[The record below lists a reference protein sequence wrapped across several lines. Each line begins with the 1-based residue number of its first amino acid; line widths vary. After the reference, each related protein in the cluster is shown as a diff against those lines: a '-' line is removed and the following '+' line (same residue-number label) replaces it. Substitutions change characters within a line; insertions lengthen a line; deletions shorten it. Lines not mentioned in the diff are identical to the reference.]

1 MEKGMERD
9 GSDKIAC
16 FYARFTMIAPCI
28 GASVLAY
35 KSHLSF
41 HKRRLM
47 PKLSRFGA
55 GIVLAVLLAA
65 TAIAAQ
71 TPRIPLDSLQRRFV
85 DQRFGMFLH
94 FNMNTYVSGWGNAR
108 TNPLNF
114 NPTGLDCAQ
123 WAAAAKSAKMKW
135 AVLTCKHHEGFVI
148 WPSKQ
153 TPLVSPAY
161 TIAQSSTPDK
171 DVVKSYTDA
180 FRAAGIM
187 PGLYVSG
194 WDVAQN
200 ISRDITQWSAAQRT
214 YILGQIREL
223 LTNYGE
229 IPIFWFDGYSWAMG
243 HKAVPWQEIRDTIKA
258 LQPNCLIVET
268 NGMYEPWET
277 DILFFEAPLGISCP
291 AGNTFASAQAD
302 IIANDW
308 FWTAN
313 CTNIANLKSASS
325 VVSNLNSLNSKYCS
339 FLFDCPPNRQ
349 GKLDDAVVTR
359 LGEIG
364 AAWTPP
370 ARLRLPAQVPM
381 IESPITPVSATAT
394 SGTAANAIDNH
405 NDWSGGPIFQ
415 QLWQSTGSL
424 PQSVTLDLGK
434 VYDNITYLFYLPRR
448 EPDNTTG
455 NITGYQIHYSA
466 DNSTW
471 TQITTG
477 TAIGGGGTF
486 GAWPATSVVKKVQ
499 FAPVSARYVRLTAS
513 AVINE
518 LAVGGPAKDEV
529 AVRKAETVPQALF
542 APGWSVRTS
551 QRFVNLDPSLTGT
564 MKTVSVY
571 TLGGKLVGT
580 KTTRMNVIDLRKE
593 CGVPEGTYIVKSALV
608 NSK

>member
-1 MEKGMERD
+1 MR
-9 GSDKIAC
+9 
-16 FYARFTMIAPCI
+16 
-28 GASVLAY
+28 
-35 KSHLSF
+35 
-41 HKRRLM
+41 
-47 PKLSRFGA
+47 KLTRCGA
-55 GIVLAVLLAA
+55 GTVLAVLLAA
-65 TAIAAQ
+65 LAATAAQ
-71 TPRIPLDSLQRRFV
+71 PKINLDSLQRRFN

-114 NPTGLDCAQ
+114 NPTNLDCAQ
-123 WAAAAKSAKMKW
+123 WATAAKSAKMKW
-135 AVLTCKHHEGFVI
+135 AVLTCKHHDGFVI

-161 TIAQSSTPDK
+161 TIAQSSQPTL

-187 PGLYVSG
+187 PGLYMSG

-277 DILFFEAPLGISCP
+277 DILFFEAPLGVSCP

-308 FWTAN
+308 FWTSN

-325 VVSNLNSLNSKYCS
+325 IVSNLNALNAKYCS
-339 FLFDCPPNRQ
+339 FLFDCPPNRE

-370 ARLRLPAQVPM
+370 ARLRLQTQPPV
-381 IESPITPVSATAT
+381 IEKPITPASATAT
-394 SGTAANAIDNH
+394 SGTAANAIDDH
-405 NDWSGGPIFQ
+405 NDWSGGSIFQ

-434 VYDNITYLFYLPRR
+434 VNDSITYLFYLPRR
-448 EPDNTTG
+448 ESGNTTG
-455 NITGYQIHYSA
+455 NITGYQINYSL

-477 TAIGGGGTF
+477 TMVGGGTSAF
-486 GAWPATSVVKKVQ
+486 GTWPATSAVKKVQ
-499 FAPVSARYVRLTAS
+499 FAPISARYVRLTATAVSGGTS

-518 LAVGGPAKDEV
+518 VAVGGGAPDLVSVKKREPT
-529 AVRKAETVPQALF
+529 RQTLF
-542 APGWSVRTS
+542 APGWSIRTS
-551 QRFVNLDPSLTGT
+551 LRYVKLDPSLDGKR
-564 MKTVSVY
+564 KTVSVY
-571 TLGGKLVGT
+571 TLGGELVGT
-580 KTTRMNVIDLRKE
+580 KTLRKNSIDLQKD
-593 CGVPEGTYIVKSALV
+593 CGVPLGVYIVKATLAGD
-608 NSK
+608 K

>member
-1 MEKGMERD
+1 MAVRTWQESYTQYHYLSLSKGGFM
-9 GSDKIAC
+9 
-16 FYARFTMIAPCI
+16 
-28 GASVLAY
+28 L
-35 KSHLSF
+35 
-41 HKRRLM
+41 
-47 PKLSRFGA
+47 KLTRIWAWTTF
-55 GIVLAVLLAA
+55 AVFLAA
-65 TAIAAQ
+65 IAVSAAS
-71 TPRIPLDSLQRRFV
+71 IPLDSLQRRFN

-114 NPTGLDCAQ
+114 NPTNLDCAQ
-123 WAAAAKSAKMKW
+123 WATAAKSAKMKW
-135 AVLTCKHHEGFVI
+135 AVLTCKHHDGFVI
-148 WPSKQ
+148 WPCKQ
-153 TPLVSPAY
+153 TPLVTPAY
-161 TIAQSSTPDK
+161 TIAQSSQPNL
-171 DVVKSYTDA
+171 DVVQSYTDA

-187 PGLYVSG
+187 PGLYMSG

-214 YILGQIREL
+214 YVLGQIREL

-243 HKAVPWQEIRDTIKA
+243 HKAIPWQEIRDTIKA

-291 AGNTFASAQAD
+291 DGNTFASAQAD

-313 CTNIANLKSASS
+313 CTNVANLKSASS
-325 VVSNLNSLNSKYCS
+325 VVSNLNALNAKYCS

-370 ARLRLPAQVPM
+370 ARLRLPTQPPV

-394 SGTAANAIDNH
+394 SGTAANAIDDH
-405 NDWSGGPIFQ
+405 NDWSGGSIFQ

-448 EPDNTTG
+448 ESGNTTG
-455 NITGYQIHYSA
+455 NITGYQINYSS

-477 TAIGGGGTF
+477 TMVGGGTSAF
-486 GAWPATSVVKKVQ
+486 GTWPATSAVKKVQ
-499 FAPVSARYVRLTAS
+499 FAAVSARYVKLTATAVNGGTS

-518 LAVGGPAKDEV
+518 VAVGGPANDIV
-529 AVRKAETVPQALF
+529 AAKSPGHIKQTMF
-542 APGWSVRTS
+542 APGWSIRTS
-551 QRFVNLDPSLTGT
+551 LRFVNIDPSLDGKR
-564 MKTVSVY
+564 KTASLY
-571 TLGGKLVGT
+571 TIGGELVGT
-580 KTTRMNVIDLRKE
+580 KTIRKNTIDLRTE
-593 CGVPEGTYIVKSALV
+593 FGVPDGIYIVKAVLAHG
-608 NSK
+608 K

>member
-1 MEKGMERD
+1 MKPRAYSRVAATGM
-9 GSDKIAC
+9 AL
-16 FYARFTMIAPCI
+16 CI
-28 GASVLAY
+28 GASVLAN
-35 KSHLSF
+35 KSHLYL

-47 PKLSRFGA
+47 PKPTRFGA
-55 GIVLAVLLAA
+55 GIVLAVLLAV
-65 TAIAAQ
+65 TAISAQ
-71 TPRIPLDSLQRRFV
+71 RVPLDSLQRRFN

-94 FNMNTYVSGWGNAR
+94 FNMNTYVPGWGNAR
-108 TNPLNF
+108 TDPLNF

-135 AVLTCKHHEGFVI
+135 AVLTCKHHDGFTI

-153 TPLVSPAY
+153 TPLVTPAY
-161 TIAQSSTPDK
+161 TIAQSSQPNM
-171 DVVKSYTDA
+171 DVVRSYTDA

-187 PGLYVSG
+187 PGLYMSG

-200 ISRDITQWSAAQRT
+200 ISRDITQWSSAQRT

-223 LTNYGE
+223 LTKYGE

-258 LQPNCLIVET
+258 IQPNCLIVET

-277 DILFFEAPLGISCP
+277 DILFFEAPLGIFCP
-291 AGNTFASAQAD
+291 AGNTFASCQAD
-302 IIANDW
+302 VIATDW
-308 FWTAN
+308 FWNADAAN
-313 CTNIANLKSASS
+313 LSKLKSASS
-325 VVSNLNSLNSKYCS
+325 VVSNLTSLNSKYCS

-405 NDWSGGPIFQ
+405 NDWPDGPIFQ

-424 PQSVTLDLGK
+424 PQSVMLDLGK

-448 EPDNTTG
+448 ESGNTTG

-471 TQITTG
+471 IQITTG
-477 TAIGGGGTF
+477 TAIGSGGTF
-486 GAWPATSVVKKVQ
+486 GTWPSTSAVKKVQ
-499 FAPVSARYVRLTAS
+499 FDPVSARYVRLTATAVNGGTS

-518 LAVGGPAKDEV
+518 VAVGGPAKDEV
-529 AVRKAETVPQALF
+529 AVRIPEPAKQVMF
-542 APGWSVRTS
+542 APDWSIHAS
-551 QRFVNLDPSLTGT
+551 LRFVNLDPSLNGKV
-564 MKTVSVY
+564 KTISIY

-580 KTTRMNVIDLRKE
+580 KTTRKNVIDLRKE
-593 CGVPEGTYIVKSALV
+593 CGVSEGTYIVKTALV
-608 NSK
+608 HGK

>member
-1 MEKGMERD
+1 
-9 GSDKIAC
+9 
-16 FYARFTMIAPCI
+16 MIALCI
-28 GASVLAY
+28 GSRIY
-35 KSHLSF
+35 HNSIFTKGGF
-41 HKRRLM
+41 M
-47 PKLSRFGA
+47 PKLTRFWTVA
-55 GIVLAVLLAA
+55 VLAVLLAV
-65 TAIAAQ
+65 TAVSAQ
-71 TPRIPLDSLQRRFV
+71 RIPLDSLQRRFN

-94 FNMNTYVSGWGNAR
+94 FNMNTYVAGWGNAR

-114 NPTGLDCAQ
+114 NPSGLDCAQ

-135 AVLTCKHHEGFVI
+135 AVLTCKHHDGFVI
-148 WPSKQ
+148 WPSKL
-153 TPLVSPAY
+153 TPLVTPAY
-161 TIAQSSTPDK
+161 TIAQSSQPNM

-258 LQPNCLIVET
+258 IQPNCLIVET

-291 AGNTFASAQAD
+291 EGNTFASAQAD

-308 FWTAN
+308 FWTSN

-325 VVSNLNSLNSKYCS
+325 VVSNLTSLNSKYCS

-364 AAWTPP
+364 TAWTPP

-405 NDWSGGPIFQ
+405 NDWSGGPVFQ

-448 EPDNTTG
+448 ESGNTTG

-486 GAWPATSVVKKVQ
+486 GTWPATSAVKKVQ
-499 FAPVSARYVRLTAS
+499 FAPISARYVRLTATAVNGGTS

-518 LAVGGPAKDEV
+518 VAVGGPAKDEV
-529 AVRKAETVPQALF
+529 AVRKAETVQHAIL
-542 APGWSVRTS
+542 AQGWSVRTS
-551 QRFVNLDPSLTGT
+551 QRFVDLDPSLTGT
-564 MKTVSVY
+564 MKKVSVY

-580 KTTRMNVIDLRKE
+580 KTTRKNVIDLRKE
-593 CGVPEGTYIVKSALV
+593 CGVPEGTYIVKTALV
-608 NSK
+608 HGK